1 MISVDHK
8 RDTLH
13 KAHLKYLLAL
23 SQLLNLKMYIL
34 QPMDGNG
41 DFYKNDE
48 LTVDGYIDNY
58 TTPRGEIITKLTL
71 SNVSFLN
78 DKTI

>member
-1 MISVDHK
+1 M
-8 RDTLH
+8 
-13 KAHLKYLLAL
+13 
-23 SQLLNLKMYIL
+23 NLKTYVL

-48 LTVDGYIDNY
+48 LIVDGYIDNY